1 MGSQSGGKSEATM
14 VWGVGVWNIYIEIN
28 REKKIINHIWK
39 PKDRKEFNF
48 LFKKMEQNY

>member
-28 REKKIINHIWK
+28 REKK
-39 PKDRKEFNF
+39 
-48 LFKKMEQNY
+48 NYKSYLKT

>member
-28 REKKIINHIWK
+28 RDKK
-39 PKDRKEFNF
+39 
-48 LFKKMEQNY
+48 L